1 MKTILIF
8 TTILLFQPCWAQR
21 RLYGSAAIGYQSIL
35 NQDQPPSFIVNTYH
49 QISNPWF
56 WGEENPE
63 FQHMLTSDLT
73 LGWQFRNQLG
83 IEVTGSYLKP
93 QRITENYGDY
103 LDKQFKGDFWR
114 INPKL
119 VVALP
124 IKKLDLCMKMGP
136 LIGSGKMEFYQRFQ
150 NDGSWNL
157 GYQEA
162 EMTYEY
168 TQPVSLGF
176 SSSICFSKR
185 ILNNLELFTEIQF
198 NYQTISPT
206 KGKLTMFKLDG
217 KEQSKA
223 SFDAYSSQ
231 IQFGDES
238 EWYYWHSEDSS
249 QPQKL
254 YKRTYSL
261 TGFALTVGCKFTI
274 WRKRDGVE

>member
-1 MKTILIF
+1 MKTILTF
-8 TTILLFQPCWAQR
+8 ATILLFQSCWSQ

-35 NQDQPPSFIVNTYH
+35 NQDQPPSYIVNTYH

-73 LGWQFRNQLG
+73 LGWMFRNQLG

-93 QRITENYGDY
+93 QTQIENYGDY

-119 VVALP
+119 VIALP

-176 SSSICFSKR
+176 SSSICVSKR
-185 ILNNLELFTEIQF
+185 ILNNLELFSEIQF

-217 KEQSKA
+217 KEQSEA
-223 SFDAYSSQ
+223 SFNAYSSQ

-274 WRKRDGVE
+274 WRKGDGELK